1 MSRTPLTTTEL
12 EQLLREL
19 PRWTHHEQTL
29 RRELRFRD
37 FAAAFTFMTHVAAE
51 AEALDHHPDWS
62 NSWNQVS
69 IALTTHSTRC
79 LTTLDAELARRIEHL
94 ALTTHELP
102 TSA

>member
-19 PRWTHHEQTL
+19 PGWMHHEQTL

-37 FAAAFTFMTHVAAE
+37 FGAAFAFMTRVAAE

-69 IALTTHSTRC
+69 IALTTHSARC
-79 LTTLDAELARRIEHL
+79 LTTLDAELARRIEHI

-102 TSA
+102 TST